1 MEVLHYKDIIHRD
14 LKLENIMMGDSFLPK
29 ILDFGMARTLKEGR
43 MTQGALGTFAYIA
56 PEILEDS

>member
-1 MEVLHYKDIIHRD
+1 
-14 LKLENIMMGDSFLPK
+14 MMGDSSFPK
-29 ILDFGMARTLKEGR
+29 ILDFGMARTLKEGH